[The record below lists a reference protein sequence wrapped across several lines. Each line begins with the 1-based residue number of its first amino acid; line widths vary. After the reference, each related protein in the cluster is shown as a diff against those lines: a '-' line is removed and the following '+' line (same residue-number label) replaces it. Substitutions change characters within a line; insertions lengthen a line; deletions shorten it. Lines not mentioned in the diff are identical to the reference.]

1 MASLGPRP
9 FIVVPSRF
17 THSRVC
23 GAWPCQL
30 QELRDVTI
38 KDAIAQLGE
47 TKHQEEGGKK
57 EESELPATSVERRP
71 TGSDLRFVLLEEPQA
86 LRKMMK
92 TVRVLLT
99 FKVERALP
107 APLVCPGVDTSL
119 IVRAPQIL
127 VSPLGQTFSPEMSLV
142 ELARNFGLQYTYELR
157 SVCSCRAPAA
167 FQPLLP
173 SPLMPAGCV
182 PFLPRLRGNEPCQ
195 DSVSQHARGVSGRD
209 GGL

>member
-107 APLVCPGVDTSL
+107 APLVCPGVDTGP
-119 IVRAPQIL
+119 IVRAHPDSGFPSRSNLLSRDVTGGVGKKFRPAVHLRTQI
-127 VSPLGQTFSPEMSLV
+127 
-142 ELARNFGLQYTYELR
+142 
-157 SVCSCRAPAA
+157 
-167 FQPLLP
+167 
-173 SPLMPAGCV
+173 
-182 PFLPRLRGNEPCQ
+182 
-195 DSVSQHARGVSGRD
+195 GV
-209 GGL
+209 